1 MTEEKGPDFVVK
13 DKRRFDS
20 GGESLSREE
29 SPEEAAQGDPAPEP
43 EQKAR
48 AEAPPQDDRSKG
60 GPPLP
65 EMNFATLV
73 FSLSS
78 SALVHLGQVPDP
90 ATGEP
95 RADLPLAKQTID
107 LLGLL
112 KEKTKGN
119 LEEDEGKLLE
129 GVLYDLRMAYVQAVK
144 SGPKSGS

>member
-1 MTEEKGPDFVVK
+1 MAEEKGPDFVIK
-13 DKRRFDS
+13 DKRRFDEE
-20 GGESLSREE
+20 GEPL
-29 SPEEAAQGDPAPEP
+29 PEQEVPQEAAQEAAQDEP
-43 EQKAR
+43 EKDLGTGGSAGGPSG
-48 AEAPPQDDRSKG
+48 EA
-60 GPPLP
+60 PPLP

-95 RADLPLAKQTID
+95 QPDLPLAKQTID

-119 LEEDEGKLLE
+119 LEEDEDKLLE
-129 GVLYDLRMAYVQAVK
+129 GVLYDLRMVYVQAVK
-144 SGPKSGS
+144 GGPGEGN